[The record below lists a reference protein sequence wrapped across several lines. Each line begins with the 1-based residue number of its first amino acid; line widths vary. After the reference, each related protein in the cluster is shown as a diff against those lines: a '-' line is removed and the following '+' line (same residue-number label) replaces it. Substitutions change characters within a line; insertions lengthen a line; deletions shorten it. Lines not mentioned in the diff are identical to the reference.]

1 MKLSK
6 FYFAILFFV
15 ISCNQDN
22 NRFAIVIH
30 GGAGTILKKNMSDEM
45 EKEYKIKLEEAL
57 NIGHSILREN
67 GKSIDAV
74 EAVIKFLEDSELFN
88 AGKGSV
94 LSNNEEV
101 EMDASIMRG
110 DNLNA
115 GAISGV
121 KQIKNPIK
129 LARKVMEESDHVFLS
144 GLGAEKFA
152 LSKGFELISNENLI
166 TEKRLKSLKNIKK
179 KDSIIDN
186 KFGTVGCVAVDKN
199 GNITSG
205 TSTGGMTNK
214 KWNRI
219 GDVPIIGAGTYAN
232 NETCGISST
241 GWGEFFIRNVVAYDI
256 SAQIEYNKISIKN
269 AAKNTLE
276 KVKKL
281 GGSGGVIGID
291 KDLNIIMEFNTEGM
305 YRGFKKYNGE
315 TEIKIYK

>member
-166 TEKRLKSLKNIKK
+166 TKKRLESLKNIKK
-179 KDSIIDN
+179 RDSIIDN

-256 SAQIEYNKISIKN
+256 SAQIEYNKTSIKN

>member
-15 ISCNQDN
+15 IGCNQDN

-129 LARKVMEESDHVFLS
+129 LARKVMEESNHVFLS

-166 TEKRLKSLKNIKK
+166 TKKRLKSLKNIKK
-179 KDSIIDN
+179 RDSIIDN

-205 TSTGGMTNK
+205 TSTGGMANK

-256 SAQIEYNKISIKN
+256 SAQIEYNKTSIKN

-315 TEIKIYK
+315 AEIKIYK

>member
-129 LARKVMEESDHVFLS
+129 LARKVMEESNHVFLS

-166 TEKRLKSLKNIKK
+166 TKKRLESLKNIKK
-179 KDSIIDN
+179 RDSIIDN

-256 SAQIEYNKISIKN
+256 SAQIEYNKTSIKN

-291 KDLNIIMEFNTEGM
+291 KDLNIVMEFNTEGM

>member
-129 LARKVMEESDHVFLS
+129 LARKVMEESNHVFLS

-166 TEKRLKSLKNIKK
+166 TKKRLESLKNIKK
-179 KDSIIDN
+179 RDSIIDN

-256 SAQIEYNKISIKN
+256 SAQIEYNKTSIKN